1 MTALHAPRPQRAPRP
16 QLTPVPAGRRRM
28 ATIPFVM
35 VIALVLAV
43 GMVGLLVLTT
53 ALQDQT
59 FVVQSRQREAER
71 LSDQLAALQAEVA
84 DARSVAH
91 LAVAA
96 QELGMRPNPYGA
108 QLQLPDG
115 TVVGTASAVTGSEIP
130 GLRYLTPEQAE
141 AQLKALAKAEAERK
155 AKLKAEAKAKA
166 EAKKKAAAEAK
177 AKAKAEAKQE
187 AEAKAKAEAEAKAK
201 DKKKGTRP

>member
-1 MTALHAPRPQRAPRP
+1 
-16 QLTPVPAGRRRM
+16 M

-35 VIALVLAV
+35 VIALVLA
-43 GMVGLLVLTT
+43 VGLLVLTT

-71 LSDQLAALQAEVA
+71 LSDQLAALQAEIA
-84 DARSVAH
+84 DARSVTH

-115 TVVGTASAVTGSEIP
+115 TVVGTATAVTGGEIP

-141 AQLKALAKAEAERK
+141 AQLQALAKAEAERT

-166 EAKKKAAAEAK
+166 EAKKQAEAKKKAEAK
-177 AKAKAEAKQE
+177 AKAEKKAKAEAEKKAKAE
-187 AEAKAKAEAEAKAK
+187 AEKKAKAEAEAK
-201 DKKKGTRP
+201 DKKKGKRP

>member
-1 MTALHAPRPQRAPRP
+1 
-16 QLTPVPAGRRRM
+16 M

-43 GMVGLLVLTT
+43 GMVCLLVLTT

-71 LSDQLAALQAEVA
+71 LSDQLAALQAEIA
-84 DARSVAH
+84 DARSVTH

-115 TVVGTASAVTGSEIP
+115 TVVGTATAVTGGEIP

-141 AQLKALAKAEAERK
+141 AQLQALAKAEAERT

-166 EAKKKAAAEAK
+166 EAKKQAEAKKKAEAK
-177 AKAKAEAKQE
+177 AKAEKKAKAEAEKKAKAE
-187 AEAKAKAEAEAKAK
+187 AEKKAKAEAEKKAKAEAEAK
-201 DKKKGTRP
+201 DKKKGKRP

>member
-1 MTALHAPRPQRAPRP
+1 
-16 QLTPVPAGRRRM
+16 M

-43 GMVGLLVLTT
+43 GMVCLLVLTT

-71 LSDQLAALQAEVA
+71 LSDQLAALQAEIA
-84 DARSVAH
+84 DARSVTH

-115 TVVGTASAVTGSEIP
+115 TVVGTATAVTGGEIP

-141 AQLKALAKAEAERK
+141 AQLQALAKAEAERT

-166 EAKKKAAAEAK
+166 EAKKQAEAKKKAEAK
-177 AKAKAEAKQE
+177 AKAEKKAKAEAEKKAKAE
-187 AEAKAKAEAEAKAK
+187 AEKKAKAEAEAK
-201 DKKKGTRP
+201 DKKKGKRP

>member
-1 MTALHAPRPQRAPRP
+1 
-16 QLTPVPAGRRRM
+16 M

-43 GMVGLLVLTT
+43 GMVCLLVLTT

-71 LSDQLAALQAEVA
+71 LSDQLAALQAEIA
-84 DARSVAH
+84 DARSVTH

-115 TVVGTASAVTGSEIP
+115 TVVGTATAVTGGEIP

-141 AQLKALAKAEAERK
+141 AQLQALAKAEAERT

-166 EAKKKAAAEAK
+166 EAKKQAEAK
-177 AKAKAEAKQE
+177 KK

-201 DKKKGTRP
+201 AEAEKKAKAKAEAEKKAKAEAEAKDKKKGKRP